1 MIEYSLGL
9 VTGYVVAKALTPHS
23 PSLLTAK
30 YHIHHWI
37 WATAILV
44 IMMYVRLDTDSLIGI
59 ITGVALQGLS
69 YDNWSIKRKEMK
81 E

>member
-1 MIEYSLGL
+1 MIDYSLGL
-9 VTGYVVAKALTPHS
+9 VTGYVCAKALTPIA
-23 PSLLTAK
+23 PSLLTKK

-37 WATAILV
+37 WATALLV
-44 IMMYVRLDTDSLIGI
+44 IELYLGVTPDYFIGI

-69 YDNWSIKRKEMK
+69 YKNWSIKRKEMG

>member
-9 VTGYVVAKALTPHS
+9 VTGYVVAKVLTPYS

-37 WATAILV
+37 WATLILV
-44 IMMYVRLDTDSLIGI
+44 IMMYVGLDTDSLIGI

-69 YDNWSIKRKEMK
+69 YKNWSIKRKEVK